1 MTSNFGNGLGNGFD
15 TGFGTGFGTGL
26 GINSD
31 SSDGRTFYWA
41 TKESALT
48 DPGYRYRYFEP
59 VITVTGK
66 KGNRTTWL
74 ENSEYFTEILRVPS
88 EYFAKYIGGRLSCPT
103 SFDSNKNCQT
113 FKGEYS
119 LEQVKN
125 YLFEFVKNY
134 SLCSKCD
141 YPETVLAKNDKKAL
155 IKHCESCGTDT
166 VVNYKSIDKAYDFI
180 DKKTK

>member
-1 MTSNFGNGLGNGFD
+1 MSSDFNFGNGLANSFGNG
-15 TGFGTGFGTGL
+15 L
-26 GINSD
+26 ANSFSTD

-41 TKESALT
+41 TKESALV
-48 DPGYRYRYFEP
+48 DVQYRYRYLEP

-74 ENSEYFTEILRVPS
+74 ENSEYFAEKLRVPS
-88 EYFAKYIGGRLSCPT
+88 EYFTKYIGGRLSCPVN
-103 SFDSNKNCQT
+103 FDSNKNCQT
-113 FKGEYS
+113 FKGEYT
-119 LEQVKN
+119 LEQIKN
-125 YLFEFVKNY
+125 YLFEFVLKY

-141 YPETVLAKNDKKAL
+141 YPETILAKNEKKTL

-166 VVNYKSIDKAYDFI
+166 IISYKSTDKSYDFI